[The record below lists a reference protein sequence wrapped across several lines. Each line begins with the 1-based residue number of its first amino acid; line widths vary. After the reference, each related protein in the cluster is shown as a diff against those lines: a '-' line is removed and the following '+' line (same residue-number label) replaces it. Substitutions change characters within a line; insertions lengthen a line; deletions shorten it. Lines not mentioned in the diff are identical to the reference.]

1 MFRRLS
7 TSSDAILA
15 LNESFNFADGS
26 TSDIAQQLYIRYQKG
41 DVVDPVNITSVPD
54 TVVWRLSSHKLVF
67 EDLPGIVQRA
77 VLWDTGY
84 GLSDTND
91 PVQIYTLDGRSM
103 AALAVTRDEVYAN
116 GCTAANC
123 TQPNGEIAYSN
134 EYCNGE
140 QMLSTAKC
148 MVTVTEYNDISHT
161 SMWSTGGKES
171 VVPEINLVRHSWVD
185 SSINTSYIVHSVHT
199 APGGIESPYS
209 ECLPGIYGSL
219 VIPCFSKGD
228 LSNDVWPRMSVPV
241 ASEWVNIW
249 LSQLAE
255 PESPSGSS
263 TLLWIPICLGSAVV
277 LVAVVWIYRWNHQKQ
292 THEHSVASRLWND
305 DQIIAVRIPR
315 EKVILQNLLSRGG
328 FGEVYAGTFNN
339 QRVAVKVL
347 LNDSRKDI
355 RQVESFLTE
364 AKMMAELDHPNIVRL
379 VGVAWDSLT
388 DLCVVLE
395 FIENGDLRSLLQVFY
410 NNNHAHG
417 FDPDKL
423 QIAQHVAHGL
433 TYLHS
438 LSTPVLHRDL
448 KSRNILLTADL
459 EAKLTGFGISR
470 ESSKNTMTAG
480 IGTSLWMAPE
490 VMIGGRYN
498 EKADSTRSVSCSRN
512 STPTHFL
519 MPLPGTMTRAE
530 CYPTLQFYNSWPWE
544 SFRWSSHSSV
554 HVKWWIWEWP
564 VLLPTRICDPAPS
577 RLCTSSSRF
586 RRDTDSLSFK
596 NVFDC
601 TSTHE

>member
-26 TSDIAQQLYIRYQKG
+26 TSDIAQQ
-41 DVVDPVNITSVPD
+41 
-54 TVVWRLSSHKLVF
+54 F
-67 EDLPGIVQRA
+67 
-77 VLWDTGY
+77 
-84 GLSDTND
+84 
-91 PVQIYTLDGRSM
+91 
-103 AALAVTRDEVYAN
+103 
-116 GCTAANC
+116 
-123 TQPNGEIAYSN
+123 
-134 EYCNGE
+134 
-140 QMLSTAKC
+140 
-148 MVTVTEYNDISHT
+148 
-161 SMWSTGGKES
+161 
-171 VVPEINLVRHSWVD
+171 
-185 SSINTSYIVHSVHT
+185 
-199 APGGIESPYS
+199 
-209 ECLPGIYGSL
+209 
-219 VIPCFSKGD
+219 
-228 LSNDVWPRMSVPV
+228 
-241 ASEWVNIW
+241 
-249 LSQLAE
+249 
-255 PESPSGSS
+255 
-263 TLLWIPICLGSAVV
+263 
-277 LVAVVWIYRWNHQKQ
+277 
-292 THEHSVASRLWND
+292 RLWND

-490 VMIGGRYN
+490 YSFGIVLSELDSHTLPYAATRYDDTGRMLSDTAVLQLVAMGKLQV
-498 EKADSTRSVSCSRN
+498 EFTQFCSREMVDLGMACVATDPDMRP
-512 STPTHFL
+512 SSFQAL
-519 MPLPGTMTRAE
+519 
-530 CYPTLQFYNSWPWE
+530 YKLQQISKGYRQLEF
-544 SFRWSSHSSV
+544 
-554 HVKWWIWEWP
+554 
-564 VLLPTRICDPAPS
+564 
-577 RLCTSSSRF
+577 
-586 RRDTDSLSFK
+586 
-596 NVFDC
+596 
-601 TSTHE
+601 